1 MLKKILITL
10 FLLFPLQ
17 AQQNQMDQNL
27 FMLAESYE
35 QQGDLNK
42 AVEIIENL
50 NQKDP
55 NNVQFFNKLNTLY
68 LQLKKYNESVSL
80 IEARIKLSPQDISLY
95 GMLGSTYY
103 TSGDHVKAYK
113 VWEDAINQ
121 FKSNQMAI
129 RIISNYAIEKRDF
142 EKAIEYLSLGK
153 KLSKDPYL
161 FSYDLAELYQIT
173 MRYREAANEYCGLIK
188 TNSSQYQQIESRVLS
203 YSNKPGALDE
213 TIEVVRKFKNE
224 NINFS
229 HLLARLLIEKKLFN
243 DAFDIYKEID
253 KKGDNQ
259 GIELQSFADF
269 VYRDGT
275 FETALNVYEYII
287 DNFNN
292 EQIIPPAK
300 LGYAKS
306 LEALFIKKFK
316 SDNPEWKT
324 YFIPVAAKESDVQ
337 PVIDAYKEIIT
348 IYNHSEVAIE
358 ANLRIGILYEY
369 YLNNNEKAK
378 DYFNNITENY
388 PASKF
393 VSLALIELGNISI
406 RKSRLDEAEKYFQSV
421 ANLPRVNQ
429 DDRGFSNYM
438 LARIYSFKND
448 FEQARQKLFTVMDN
462 LKDNIANDAIEFSIL
477 LNNAKND
484 SSNLSLYCKAEYLT
498 EQQKFDEAK
507 IIYDQLAQN
516 PQAFMFHSLAKMRS
530 AEMQIA
536 NNDYLNALS
545 ALSLIVEEAE
555 KNIYSDKALYL
566 QGRIYQFGFKN
577 NDKAI
582 ESYESLLI
590 KFPRSL
596 YLDAAR
602 QNIIELK
609 KKIS

>member
-1 MLKKILITL
+1 MIKRILTIL
-10 FLLFPLQ
+10 FLFYSAL
-17 AQQNQMDQNL
+17 AQQNQMDQNQ

-35 QQGDLNK
+35 QQGDLSK

-50 NQKDP
+50 NKKDP
-55 NNVQFFNKLNTLY
+55 GNIQFFNKLNTLY

-80 IEARIKLSPQDISLY
+80 IETRIKLTPQDINLY

-103 TSGDHVKAYK
+103 TAGDRTKAYK
-113 VWEDAINQ
+113 IWEDAIDQ

-129 RIISNYAIEKRDF
+129 RIISNHAIEKRDF
-142 EKAIEYLSLGK
+142 EKAIEYLNTGK
-153 KLSKDPYL
+153 QLSKDAYL

-188 TNSSQYQQIESRVLS
+188 ANSSQYQQIESRILS

-213 TIEVVRKFKNE
+213 TIEVVRRFKNE

-229 HLLARLLIEKKLFN
+229 HLLARLLIEKKLFD

-253 KKGDNQ
+253 KKGDNK

-269 VYRDGT
+269 VYRDGA
-275 FETALNVYEYII
+275 FETALNVYKYII

-292 EQIIPPAK
+292 EQIIPAAK

-306 LEALFIKKFK
+306 LEALFIKKIK

-324 YFIPVAAKESDVQ
+324 YFIPIAADKRDVQ
-337 PVIDAYKEIIT
+337 PVVDAYKEIIN
-348 IYNHSEVAIE
+348 IYKHSEVAVE
-358 ANLRIGILYEY
+358 ANLRIGILYEH
-369 YLNNNEKAK
+369 YLNDNEKAK
-378 DYFNNITENY
+378 DYFNDITENH
-388 PASKF
+388 PMSKF
-393 VSLALIELGNISI
+393 VSLALIELGNISVLNA
-406 RKSRLDEAEKYFQSV
+406 RLDEAEKYFQSV
-421 ANLPRVNQ
+421 IDIPGVNK
-429 DDRGFSNYM
+429 DDKGYSNYM
-438 LARIYSFKND
+438 LARIFSFKND
-448 FEQARQKLFTVMDN
+448 FESAREKLFAVMSN

-507 IIYDQLAQN
+507 IFYDQLAQN
-516 PQAFMFHSLAKMRS
+516 PQAFIFHSIAKIRS

-536 NNDYLNALS
+536 DNDYLNALS
-545 ALSLIVEEAE
+545 ALGLITEEAE
-555 KNIYSDKALYL
+555 KNIYADKALYL
-566 QGRIYQFGFKN
+566 QGKIYQYGFKN

-596 YLDAAR
+596 YLDEAR